1 MDGSQD
7 QKLRDDDIETIP
19 PEPGVTAPLDHVR
32 DEEKGAEPV
41 ATMPGVEDTD
51 AREAPSAHERTGSR
65 DAVDAD
71 THDEPS
77 METSGTVDAVDATR
91 PATADADER
100 DEVGADDSDDTR
112 SEERRVGKEVEC

>member
-1 MDGSQD
+1 MSLHHLAQQRAAAGRPVRVGLIGAGKFGSMFLNQV
-7 QKLRDDDIETIP
+7 P
-19 PEPGVTAPLDHVR
+19 
-32 DEEKGAEPV
+32 
-41 ATMPGVEDTD
+41 TMPGVEDTD

-77 METSGTVDAVDATR
+77 METSGTVDAVDATD

-100 DEVGADDSDDTR
+100 DEVGADDSDDTGDE
-112 SEERRVGKEVEC
+112 S